1 MCAALSPASIN
12 YDETLSTLRY
22 ANQVKNIK
30 NNAKINE
37 SDADKLIRELREEI
51 DRLKKGGATGND
63 SEEMKRMLEE
73 QNSLQHEMERERAE
87 FEQKLVAQRREK
99 AEEEEKE

>member
-51 DRLKKGGATGND
+51 DRLKKGGATGQD

-73 QNSLQHEMERERAE
+73 QHQLQQEMERERAE
-87 FEQKLVAQRREK
+87 FD
-99 AEEEEKE
+99 